1 VKAKLPTNQKAR
13 SLKDQQIAKP
23 IFCDAVQQQNY
34 FFGIAKISRTSN
46 GGTFSPELSV
56 WEAS

>member
-13 SLKDQQIAKP
+13 SVKDQQIAKP

-34 FFGIAKISRTSN
+34 FFGIAKISRTSI
-46 GGTFSPELSV
+46 GGTFF
-56 WEAS
+56 A

>member
-1 VKAKLPTNQKAR
+1 VKPKLPTNQKAR
-13 SLKDQQIAKP
+13 SLKHQQIAKP

-34 FFGIAKISRTSN
+34 FFGIAKNPSYQYWRNI
-46 GGTFSPELSV
+46 SPELSV

>member
-13 SLKDQQIAKP
+13 SLKHQQIATP
-23 IFCDAVQQQNY
+23 IFCDAAQQQNH
-34 FFGIAKISRTSN
+34 FFGIAKNLSHPYWRNIFT
-46 GGTFSPELSV
+46 ELRV